1 VHARKFEPQQK
12 TATTRELSLTCY
24 AHLDDNKLFSDT
36 GMIACHRC
44 ATEKERPADFRQGI
58 CVFAKNLKGSK
69 TVTGKVVKD
78 SVNNLMKHGC
88 KRCGGIPV
96 SPTGD
101 TSEGLIKIDFTR
113 GACETGLCGQRAI
126 DAQGEIYEPANA
138 DADAGSEEIVPR
150 DNSIVPWSSSVGAAA
165 FASFVIDEPLDYA
178 SSTSPLHADPTAA
191 DTLLGINCRGSGH
204 CNKACRRDIFQ
215 LADYIYKI
223 SK

>member
-1 VHARKFEPQQK
+1 
-12 TATTRELSLTCY
+12 
-24 AHLDDNKLFSDT
+24 
-36 GMIACHRC
+36 MIACHRC

-126 DAQGEIYEPANA
+126 AQSETYELANA
-138 DADAGSEEIVPR
+138 QASAGSEGIAPR
-150 DNSIVPWSSSVGAAA
+150 DNSIVSWGSSEGAAA
-165 FASFVIDEPLDYA
+165 ITPSVTGESMNYA
-178 SSTSPLHADPTAA
+178 PSTSPFSTDPAPADY
-191 DTLLGINCRGSGH
+191 LLGINCRGSGH
-204 CNKACRRDIFQ
+204 CNKACRRNIDQ
-215 LADYIYKI
+215 LADYIFKI